1 VSEHSAT
8 PGAGGGR
15 PDDTLSGSIPNQP
28 APGTDQPTGPDATA
42 TNGRGT
48 DGLGLADTG
57 EQPVVG
63 AGQAEP
69 AEQPR
74 YDDAVDDVPPA
85 DTVAPVPV
93 PPPLQRATGSA
104 LPVRIAL
111 ILAGVLLVGG
121 LGWYFGRD
129 DGDPAT
135 AGANV
140 GDCLA
145 ESVVESPPTDPTQVS
160 TVACD
165 SPAATYRIV
174 GLIEDR
180 DRSDSSAD
188 EACAGFP
195 MTTGLWVG
203 QDKGSVYCLETVAK

>member
-1 VSEHSAT
+1 VSDQSPV
-8 PGAGGGR
+8 PGPGR
-15 PDDTLSGSIPNQP
+15 PDEP
-28 APGTDQPTGPDATA
+28 AGPAA
-42 TNGRGT
+42 QQRGT
-48 DGLGLADTG
+48 DRIIATDSLGLAATG

-63 AGQAEP
+63 GP
-69 AEQPR
+69 DSPEQPEAPR

-85 DTVAPVPV
+85 DTVGPVPV
-93 PPPLQRATGSA
+93 PPTLRRATGSA

-111 ILAGVLLVGG
+111 GLVAVLLVGG

-129 DGDPAT
+129 TDDAT
-135 AGANV
+135 GGANV

-145 ESVVESPPTDPTQVS
+145 ESVVETPPTDPTQVS

-165 SPAATYRIV
+165 APEATYRIV

-180 DRSDSSAD
+180 DKSDGSAD

-195 MTTGLWVG
+195 MTTGLWIG
-203 QDKGSVYCLETVAK
+203 REQGSVYCLETVAK